1 MSGVSRFAGPSQ
13 TSIRKDTVKQAFAA
27 IGLGITLA
35 VMNFAAYA
43 QAVAPEQ
50 RQLARDKLKSMTP
63 EERAQARE
71 QAKARWDAMSPEERE
86 AAKKRMADKRAQA
99 KERSAERS
107 ATAASSPK

>member
-13 TSIRKDTVKQAFAA
+13 TSTRKDTVKQAFAA
-27 IGLGITLA
+27 IGLGIALA

-86 AAKKRMADKRAQA
+86 AAKKQMADKRAQA